1 MEYIFEEQGMMDSV
15 TDING
20 NEWMPSQVACYN
32 DYTRR
37 INAFAGRP
45 MKSDSEAFTHREALL
60 DRRHAFYVT
69 IAALQNL

>member
-20 NEWMPSQVACYN
+20 NEWTSSQVACYN

-37 INAFAGRP
+37 IDVFANRP
-45 MKSDSEAFTHREALL
+45 MTSDSEAFVYREALL
-60 DRRHAFYVT
+60 DRRHEFYVT